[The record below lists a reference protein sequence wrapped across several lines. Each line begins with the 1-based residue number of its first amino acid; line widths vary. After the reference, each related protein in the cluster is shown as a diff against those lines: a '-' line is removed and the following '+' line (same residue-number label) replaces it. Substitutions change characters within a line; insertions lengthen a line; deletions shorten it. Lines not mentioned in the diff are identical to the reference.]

1 MGDFIWTGGDCHL
14 YNNHLQQVQTQ
25 LARAPYPYPTLHIQ
39 RHPQSLFDYTLEDFV
54 VADYQH
60 HAPIKAP
67 VAV

>member
-1 MGDFIWTGGDCHL
+1 MSRYDFIRFGG
-14 YNNHLQQVQTQ
+14 
-25 LARAPYPYPTLHIQ
+25 
-39 RHPQSLFDYTLEDFV
+39 FDYTLEDFV